1 MLMRI
6 KNLLKDNIKIKAI
19 AILITISIAILSLI
33 KIGSQPIQIKN
44 LDKYEHALAYFVLSF
59 FWLLVFRTTKINKL
73 IVVFCCFF
81 YGIIIETLQVTA
93 TSYRSGDIL
102 DIAANTTGILIAY
115 IIYFLFLRKM

>member
-1 MLMRI
+1 MRI

-33 KIGSQPIQIKN
+33 KIGPQPIQINN
-44 LDKYEHALAYFVLSF
+44 LDKYEHALAYFVLTF
-59 FWLLVFRTTKINKL
+59 FWLMVFRTTKINKL

-93 TSYRSGDIL
+93 TSYRTGDIL

-115 IIYFLFLRKM
+115 TIYFLFLRKM

>member
-1 MLMRI
+1 MRI

-19 AILITISIAILSLI
+19 AILITVSIAILSLI
-33 KIGSQPIQIKN
+33 KIGPQPIQINN

-59 FWLLVFRTTKINKL
+59 FWLMVFRTTKINKL

>member
-1 MLMRI
+1 MRI

-33 KIGSQPIQIKN
+33 KIGPQPIQINN
-44 LDKYEHALAYFVLSF
+44 LDKYEHALAYFVLTF
-59 FWLLVFRTTKINKL
+59 FWLMVFRTTKINKL

-93 TSYRSGDIL
+93 TSYRTGDIL
-102 DIAANTTGILIAY
+102 DIAANTMGILIAY
-115 IIYFLFLRKM
+115 TIYFLFLRKM